1 MSNDEQSEMWNHGV
15 GPAWVEHVDAFDES
29 LAPFGRAVLDRLAVG
44 PGERVM
50 DIGCGAGG
58 TTIALAGVAAQV
70 DGFDLSDVMLGA
82 ARDRALAAGVDNVA
96 FTSLDV
102 QSGALRSDSY
112 DVAFSRFGVM
122 FFSDPIAAFTNIR
135 SALVPGGRLGFV
147 VFQGPIDNPF
157 IVGPVMAAAA
167 HVPVVLPADPTD
179 PGPFSLADP
188 ARIRSILATA
198 GFDAVTVDPG
208 PAECVVGTADDLEG
222 LARRALEQ
230 NPGVAPALAG
240 ATAPVRAAAIAAAAG
255 AFAPHVVDGMVV
267 MAAGTWVVTARR

>member
-1 MSNDEQSEMWNHGV
+1 MSKDDQSEMWNHGV

-29 LAPFGRAVLDRLAVG
+29 LAPFGHAVLERLAIR

-50 DIGCGAGG
+50 DVGCGAGG
-58 TTIALAGVAAQV
+58 TTIAIAGVAAQV
-70 DGFDLSDVMLGA
+70 DGFDLSEVMLGA
-82 ARDRALAAGVDNVA
+82 ARDRALAAGVRNVA
-96 FTSLDV
+96 FTSIDV
-102 QSGALRSDSY
+102 QSGVLPSDSY

-122 FFSDPIAAFTNIR
+122 FFTDPIAAFTNVHR
-135 SALVPGGRLGFV
+135 ALVRGGRLGFV

-157 IVGPVMAAAA
+157 IIDPVMAAAA
-167 HVPVVLPADPTD
+167 HVPVDLPADPND

-188 ARIRSILATA
+188 ERIRSVLAAA
-198 GFDAVTVDPG
+198 GFDAVTIDAG
-208 PAECVVGTADDLEG
+208 PAECVVGAADDREE

-230 NPGVAPALAG
+230 NPGIAPSLAA
-240 ATAPVRAAAIAAAAG
+240 ATAPVRAAAIAAAAD